1 MPDTGRRPDAVVY
14 TVEYQYSNAYSMLVR
29 TRVGLLE
36 RDCTIERLEWYS
48 AMPFIEL
55 LVVKRGHTRGYQLI
69 VRLVLSKPQL

>member
-1 MPDTGRRPDAVVY
+1 
-14 TVEYQYSNAYSMLVR
+14 MLVR

-55 LVVKRGHTRGYQLI
+55 LVVKRGHTRGYQLRA
-69 VRLVLSKPQL
+69 RLVLSKLQL